1 MEDCLIKI
9 YINPILN
16 IRRLNLNQMIYFYR
30 YFKQELFFLCSF
42 RFFEQVNDK
51 RFNRDKRKLK
61 RIINVMRT
69 EIKRRKSLLALY

>member
-42 RFFEQVNDK
+42 GFFEQVNDK

-61 RIINVMRT
+61 RIIKVMRI